1 MKFMWRYMR
10 PRLPRMSLGVTVKML
25 ATVGELMIPYILEHM
40 IDRVVPLGQFG
51 PVLLWGMMMIVMAV
65 FVRQANIFGNQMAI
79 SVARDC
85 IQQVRQDLFV
95 QTQRLSGRQMDEFGI
110 PSLISRMTSDSYNVQ
125 TFIRAIQTLGIRAP
139 IMLVGGICVTLTMDA
154 HLASI
159 LCVMAPV
166 MIVLVAFVS
175 RRGIPLYEKVQQRLD
190 DVVRIM
196 RENITGIRVV
206 KALSK
211 EEFER
216 RRFRRANH
224 DMTDSDLTAG
234 VVMAIPG
241 PTVQFFLNVGLVLVV
256 VLGAHRVNDGLTK
269 PGVIL
274 AFLTYFTMILQS
286 VMAVN
291 RFFMMMSKASAS
303 AQRIAQ
309 VVDTVNDQP
318 VLPLTED
325 MKSGSG
331 AFIEFDH
338 VSFTHGGGQGEGS
351 GSFAGGQRAKCL
363 DDITFR
369 LEKGQSLG
377 IIGATGSGKT
387 TLINLLMRF
396 YDADEGGVY
405 LDGRDVRTYE
415 KDELR
420 RRFGVV
426 FQNDTIFA
434 ESLADNISLGR
445 SVTAEDIRR
454 AAADAMAEEFIL
466 QKPGQFDYLA
476 DIKGANLSGGQ
487 KQRILISRALAAR
500 PDILILDDATSAL
513 DYRTDANLRKHIR
526 AGYGDVTS
534 IIVAQRISSILSS
547 DLILVLEEGRIIG
560 SGKHEQLLAT
570 CPVYQDIYHSQMG
583 ELN

>member
-1 MKFMWRYMR
+1 MWRYMR